1 MSSLLFVVDFVA
13 EMIKCKTDGG
23 FDVTDCDCDRPET
36 NVKCDGNVK
45 GNMDARDKALEAVS
59 GSQTL

>member
-23 FDVTDCDCDRPET
+23 FDVTDCRLRPI
-36 NVKCDGNVK
+36 
-45 GNMDARDKALEAVS
+45 RDKCKVRRERQGQYGRGRGGEALGLE
-59 GSQTL
+59 